1 MAKSSNLSRTAVWI
15 LLGLLIVGLA
25 GFGATNVG
33 GNIRSIGTVGDKPIS
48 TTSYFTA
55 IQSELRALQ
64 QQTGQT
70 LAFEQAQ
77 AIGIDQVVLNRLVT
91 ARALDNEATEMG
103 LSIGD
108 ANVRDQ
114 VLSVP
119 GFQGLDGQF
128 DREAYRFALDQ
139 QGMTEADFETTL
151 REETARTI
159 LQGAVINGL
168 AMPATMSQAL
178 VAYAGEQRSFAWA
191 VLDATQLQTAL
202 DPAGD
207 AALRQFYDDN
217 PDLFMLPETKRIT
230 YAWLTP
236 DMIVDTV
243 EVDEATLE
251 QAYQD
256 RIDEFVQ
263 PERRLVE
270 RLAFLD
276 ETAANDAAAALDVG
290 GTTFELLVEDRG
302 LALEDVDLGDVGRL
316 ELDAAGEAVFS
327 AEVGDVVGPLPSDLG
342 TALFRINGILPAQ
355 SVSFDEARSIL
366 RETVALDRARRVIEA
381 QVDSID
387 DLLAGGATLEEVVA
401 ETELVLGQ
409 IDWTAESG
417 EDIAAYQDFRQAAQA
432 LTEADF
438 PEVGILDDGGVFAM
452 RLEEEL
458 PTRPN
463 PFDAARDAVSVAL
476 ELQRTQDA
484 LQTQAA
490 ALAEEMAAGTDISA
504 LALTVTE
511 EENRTR
517 GAFVPGT
524 PPGFLETVF
533 QMEPNAVTILPAG
546 GVVTLIQLRSIA
558 PAEDSPEA
566 QRLTDL
572 LQTQLDQALAQ
583 DLFNIFTT
591 DVGLRTRTRLDQ
603 NAINAVNLNFP

>member
-15 LLGLLIVGLA
+15 LLGLLIIGLA

-139 QGMTEADFETTL
+139 QGMTEADFEATL

-243 EVDEATLE
+243 EVDEAALE

-290 GTTFELLVEDRG
+290 GTTFEALVQDRG

-316 ELDAAGEAVFS
+316 ELDAAGEAVFG

-355 SVSFDEARSIL
+355 SVSFEEARSML

-387 DLLAGGATLEEVVA
+387 DLLAGGATLEEVVG

-409 IDWTAESG
+409 IDWTADSG
-417 EDIAAYQDFRQAAQA
+417 DDIAAYEDFRRGAQA
-432 LTEADF
+432 LTAEDF

-452 RLEEEL
+452 RLDEEL
-458 PTRPN
+458 PARPN
-463 PFDAARDAVSVAL
+463 PFVDAREDVSAAL
-476 ELQRTQDA
+476 EIQRTQDA
-484 LQTQAA
+484 LQTQAET
-490 ALAEEMAAGTDISA
+490 LAVEIAAGKDISA
-504 LALTVTE
+504 LGLTVTE
-511 EENRTR
+511 EDSRTR

-524 PPGFLETVF
+524 PPGFMEAVF
-533 QMEPNAVTILPAG
+533 QMEPNAVQVVPGG
-546 GVVTLIQLRSIA
+546 GVVTLVQLRSIA